1 MSLVDKLSKGLG
13 KAAKKGAKSV
23 KDAAKAEI
31 ERKKKVRA
39 AKKDAYQ
46 KERLKLAKQKGKQK
60 AREKTQDR
68 KIIDMD
74 KDLL

>member
-1 MSLVDKLSKGLG
+1 MSLVGKLSKGLG

-23 KDAAKAEI
+23 KDAAEAEI
-31 ERKKKVRA
+31 ERKKKLRA
-39 AKKDAYQ
+39 AEKDAYQ
-46 KERLKLAKQKGKQK
+46 TERLKLAKQKGKEK
-60 AREKTQDR
+60 ARKKTQDK